1 MTAIIGKELII
12 LQLQGITQEMAVD
25 DDQKNWNKENTPLNE
40 NKLTSWQVSQ
50 NIMREIRQE
59 VTRQVL
65 AELTINNSDESDES
79 DGREVCTLKIM
90 SGSKIQTFINHPF
103 NLSKALISGNNFR
116 NNEISI
122 DESREELARII
133 NQRERYVGNASSN
146 DFCPTRC
153 QISILY
159 SDDRIMILKFNL
171 QNFQSSISTFETFT
185 TIEVFFQINARH
197 STLKFIG
204 EESELFYSGEDWTF
218 SEKIN
223 KSPRSVQPKWKKLQ
237 WCRRPK
243 CNSNEF
249 CENKGRIAI
258 SEDGNE
264 KRNGEGME
272 EFITPPLYTIPGIEL
287 ECKKER
293 KECSPKT
300 LSVKNHITEGRI
312 IPRNIG
318 SKRAFSEMKS
328 TAEYRCE
335 LTQYL

>member
-1 MTAIIGKELII
+1 
-12 LQLQGITQEMAVD
+12 MAVD
-25 DDQKNWNKENTPLNE
+25 DDQKNWNKLLQENTPLNE

-79 DGREVCTLKIM
+79 DGREVCTL
-90 SGSKIQTFINHPF
+90 
-103 NLSKALISGNNFR
+103 NNFR

-133 NQRERYVGNASSN
+133 NQRERYVGNASS
-146 DFCPTRC
+146 
-153 QISILY
+153 
-159 SDDRIMILKFNL
+159 
-171 QNFQSSISTFETFT
+171 
-185 TIEVFFQINARH
+185 
-197 STLKFIG
+197 

-249 CENKGRIAI
+249 CGEFLKFDREIPCISENKGRIAI

-287 ECKKER
+287 E
-293 KECSPKT
+293 
-300 LSVKNHITEGRI
+300 
-312 IPRNIG
+312 
-318 SKRAFSEMKS
+318 
-328 TAEYRCE
+328 
-335 LTQYL
+335 